1 MEDILE
7 EVNYLVNN
15 GVKEIILIAQN
26 TTDYG
31 IDLYG
36 EYKLADLLNEL
47 NKIEKLQW
55 IRLLYL
61 YPDNFTKELILAIKN
76 NKKVVKYVDI
86 PLQHISNPI
95 LKKMNRRTSKENI
108 IKLINILRKE
118 IPNIIIRT
126 TFIVGFPGEDEIHFQ
141 ELYDFINDIKFDKLG
156 VFTYS
161 REEGTPA
168 YGFDLQVNEKIKQNR
183 KNKLMELQQ
192 GISYKLNQQKIGK
205 IYLALVEEIHEKGV
219 YIGRT
224 YMDSPEIDG
233 VVYIYSDK
241 KINIGQYIHVRITD
255 CLEYDLIGEMNDEFS
270 KQDNYV

>member
-95 LKKMNRRTSKENI
+95 LKKR
-108 IKLINILRKE
+108 
-118 IPNIIIRT
+118 
-126 TFIVGFPGEDEIHFQ
+126 
-141 ELYDFINDIKFDKLG
+141 
-156 VFTYS
+156 
-161 REEGTPA
+161 
-168 YGFDLQVNEKIKQNR
+168 
-183 KNKLMELQQ
+183 
-192 GISYKLNQQKIGK
+192 
-205 IYLALVEEIHEKGV
+205 
-219 YIGRT
+219 
-224 YMDSPEIDG
+224 
-233 VVYIYSDK
+233 
-241 KINIGQYIHVRITD
+241 
-255 CLEYDLIGEMNDEFS
+255 
-270 KQDNYV
+270 

>member
-95 LKKMNRRTSKENI
+95 LKK
-108 IKLINILRKE
+108 
-118 IPNIIIRT
+118 
-126 TFIVGFPGEDEIHFQ
+126 DE
-141 ELYDFINDIKFDKLG
+141 
-156 VFTYS
+156 
-161 REEGTPA
+161 
-168 YGFDLQVNEKIKQNR
+168 
-183 KNKLMELQQ
+183 
-192 GISYKLNQQKIGK
+192 
-205 IYLALVEEIHEKGV
+205 
-219 YIGRT
+219 
-224 YMDSPEIDG
+224 
-233 VVYIYSDK
+233 
-241 KINIGQYIHVRITD
+241 
-255 CLEYDLIGEMNDEFS
+255 
-270 KQDNYV
+270 